1 MALWG
6 ILLTLFFL
14 VSVGF
19 LIYLVLSIVLR
30 GSNKSS
36 MLDFSGD
43 SVAVRVAQF
52 TTESSRG
59 VETMQGL
66 SSAFDGKPIDIYG
79 FNRLSLRDVEY
90 NGGPNE
96 LLFGNPKK
104 SVENTP
110 FVSNAN
116 AISLDGDNSYA
127 GSYYGALSGHGDAIF
142 VNKTMHQ
149 GEANVEWWADDS
161 YITDNRSANKCIL
174 MEEGGAKGAL
184 VLLPFI
190 YNGKRAVVFN
200 YSYQGKEESDNKTAI
215 ASFSGCMNWI
225 DQFIHD
231 NKVVYFIIMGNAAL
245 QSVIWSQIIEI
256 AFIDHA
262 YFLSPRAKDNFITLN
277 VNKGLST
284 PDFML
289 VSKTMAPYGVRF
301 GLREPRYLTS
311 TQHYS
316 LVAEIFKRP
325 NVFANQPDTITNLI
339 IRQQVLARLRKDPQ
353 TAIEPS
359 DYDIN
364 DHDFSPIA
372 KLVAD
377 TTEKILMPI
386 GEALETSPT
395 QPSGAR

>member
-1 MALWG
+1 MELWG
-6 ILLTLFFL
+6 ILLTLLFL

-30 GSNKSS
+30 DSNKSS

-52 TTESSRG
+52 TTERSRG
-59 VETMQGL
+59 VETMQSL
-66 SSAFDGKPIDIYG
+66 SSSFDGKPIDIYG
-79 FNRLSLRDVEY
+79 LNRLSLRETEY
-90 NGGPNE
+90 NNGPNE
-96 LLFGNPKK
+96 LLFGNPEK

-110 FVSNAN
+110 FISNEN

-127 GSYYGALSGHGDAIF
+127 GSYYSALSGHGDAIF

-149 GEANVEWWADDS
+149 GEASVEWWANDS
-161 YITDNRSANKCIL
+161 YITDNRSASKCIL
-174 MEEGGAKGAL
+174 MEEGGDKGTV

-190 YNGKRAVVFN
+190 YNGKRAAVFN

-215 ASFSGCMNWI
+215 TSFSKCLNWI

-245 QSVIWSQIIEI
+245 QSVIWSQVIEI

-262 YFLSPRAKDNFITLN
+262 YFLSPRAKDGFITSN
-277 VNKGLST
+277 TNKGLTT

-301 GLREPRYLTS
+301 GLRETRYLTS

-339 IRQQVLARLRKDPQ
+339 IRQQVLARLRKDPK
-353 TAIEPS
+353 TVVEPN

-364 DHDFSPIA
+364 GYDFSPVA

-377 TTEKILMPI
+377 TTKKTLMPI
-386 GEALETSPT
+386 GKALATSTP